1 MASKRIKG
9 ITIEIDANIQP
20 LTTALKNADKQVSSA
35 TSNLRDI
42 NKLLKLDPK
51 NTELLTQK
59 QKQLN
64 EAIEGT
70 KEKLKK
76 EKEALEQLK
85 NGPQTEE
92 TIRQQENLEREIAD
106 TTKALDKLEKE
117 YKEFG
122 SVAVQQ
128 TKAAGEEMQKAGQK
142 LQSAG
147 SSVASA
153 GRTMST
159 YVTAPLVAA
168 GTVAVKTAA
177 DFDTGMSKVQA
188 ISGATADQMDRLREK
203 AKEMAASTK
212 YDLNEVAEAYS
223 YMAMAGWKT
232 EDMLNGIA
240 PVMHLAAASGEDLAT
255 TSDILTDNLTAFG
268 LSAQDGAMF
277 ADVLAAA
284 ATNSNTNVSMMG
296 ESFKYAAAP
305 AHALGYTVQDTAL
318 ALGLM
323 ANNGIKADMA
333 GTSLRNIL
341 QRMYKPTKESQ
352 AAIDQ
357 LGLSLYD
364 DTGKMYTFRE
374 VMYQIRDGFKN
385 VKMSAEEYDA
395 AVAALDEDL
404 EAGNITQKKYDAQLE
419 DLNRNAFGAEAAE
432 KARAAAMLGGARA
445 TSALLAIA
453 QSSEDDFN
461 KLANSIDNSS
471 EKMAKLEDGSVVPLT
486 EALASGAK
494 VVEEYNGQAEAMAA
508 IMEDNLNGDIT
519 KLKSQL
525 NVLAEEFGRLLIP
538 EVTKCVEALSNLV
551 KQIHELP
558 EGQKKAVIGFAKFA
572 AVIGPVLLVVGNLL
586 IFIGRIIEA
595 VGILKT
601 TMAGA
606 SIFSSISTGL
616 STMAASVSGAL
627 SAIGA
632 QVSAFLA
639 GIGGTILTACA
650 TIGASIVSFFA
661 GAEIG
666 KSIGAYIFPDDAEL
680 YEHYDGI
687 KGTFLLLKDFLVTL
701 GEEIVEGAKQYY
713 NNLYEATELLNEE
726 LAYTWEDIKNKVLEI
741 WDAIKQG
748 VTEKVT
754 ALVEGVKEHFG
765 YLKGFFQELIQ
776 NAFNWGADLINNIK
790 EGIMSKINA
799 VKEAA
804 TNVGNAIKERLHF
817 SSPDVG
823 PLATF
828 NSWMPDMMKQMAQQ
842 INAGIPGVASA
853 MQNVAGTM
861 AGQIN
866 PDYSGQLASINNG
879 IGRLAA
885 AGGGNI
891 TVPVYIG
898 QQKFA
903 QAVVSANQMN
913 NYRNGGR

>member
-9 ITIEIDANIQP
+9 ITIEIGADTQK
-20 LTTALKNADKQVSSA
+20 LTQALKDADRQVSNA

-85 NGPQTEE
+85 NGPQNEE
-92 TIRQQENLEREIAD
+92 TIRQQENLEREIVD
-106 TTKALDKLEKE
+106 TTKALDNLKEE

-147 SSVASA
+147 SSVASV

-268 LSAQDGAMF
+268 LEAKDGAMF

-374 VMYQIRDGFKN
+374 VMYQIRDGFKS

-395 AVAALDEDL
+395 AVAALDDDL

-453 QSSEDDFN
+453 QSSEEDFN
-461 KLANSIDNSS
+461 KLADSIDN
-471 EKMAKLEDGSVVPLT
+471 T
-486 EALASGAK
+486 
-494 VVEEYNGQAEAMAA
+494 
-508 IMEDNLNGDIT
+508 
-519 KLKSQL
+519 
-525 NVLAEEFGRLLIP
+525 
-538 EVTKCVEALSNLV
+538 
-551 KQIHELP
+551 
-558 EGQKKAVIGFAKFA
+558 
-572 AVIGPVLLVVGNLL
+572 
-586 IFIGRIIEA
+586 
-595 VGILKT
+595 
-601 TMAGA
+601 
-606 SIFSSISTGL
+606 
-616 STMAASVSGAL
+616 
-627 SAIGA
+627 
-632 QVSAFLA
+632 
-639 GIGGTILTACA
+639 
-650 TIGASIVSFFA
+650 
-661 GAEIG
+661 
-666 KSIGAYIFPDDAEL
+666 
-680 YEHYDGI
+680 
-687 KGTFLLLKDFLVTL
+687 
-701 GEEIVEGAKQYY
+701 
-713 NNLYEATELLNEE
+713 
-726 LAYTWEDIKNKVLEI
+726 
-741 WDAIKQG
+741 
-748 VTEKVT
+748 
-754 ALVEGVKEHFG
+754 
-765 YLKGFFQELIQ
+765 
-776 NAFNWGADLINNIK
+776 
-790 EGIMSKINA
+790 
-799 VKEAA
+799 
-804 TNVGNAIKERLHF
+804 
-817 SSPDVG
+817 
-823 PLATF
+823 
-828 NSWMPDMMKQMAQQ
+828 
-842 INAGIPGVASA
+842 
-853 MQNVAGTM
+853 
-861 AGQIN
+861 
-866 PDYSGQLASINNG
+866 
-879 IGRLAA
+879 
-885 AGGGNI
+885 
-891 TVPVYIG
+891 
-898 QQKFA
+898 
-903 QAVVSANQMN
+903 
-913 NYRNGGR
+913 

>member
-9 ITIEIDANIQP
+9 ITIEIGADTQK
-20 LTTALKNADKQVSSA
+20 LTQALKDADRQVSNA

-59 QKQLN
+59 QKNLN

-85 NGPQTEE
+85 NGPQNEE
-92 TIRQQENLEREIAD
+92 TIRQQENLEREIVD
-106 TTKALDKLEKE
+106 TTKALDKLKNE

-147 SSVASA
+147 SSVAGA

-395 AVAALDEDL
+395 AVEALDADL
-404 EAGNITQKKYDAQLE
+404 EAGNITQKKYDAALEQL
-419 DLNRNAFGAEAAE
+419 NMSAFGAEEAE
-432 KARAAAMLGGARA
+432 RARAAAMLGGARA

-453 QSSEDDFN
+453 QASDEDFN

-471 EKMAKLEDGSVVPLT
+471 EKMAKLEDGSVVPLS

-494 VVEEYNGQAEAMAA
+494 IVEEYNGQAEAMAA

-538 EVTKCVEALSNLV
+538 EVTKFVEKLSELV
-551 KQIHELP
+551 QKIHELP
-558 EGQKKAVIGFAKFA
+558 EGEKSAIIGFAKFA
-572 AVIGPVLLVVGNLL
+572 AAIGPILLIVGNLL

-595 VGILKT
+595 IGTIKT
-601 TMAGA
+601 TLAGA
-606 SIFSSISTGL
+606 KIF
-616 STMAASVSGAL
+616 AAIGTKLAAIKAAVTGAL
-627 SAIGA
+627 SAIGTEIT
-632 QVSAFLA
+632 AFLA
-639 GIGGTILTACA
+639 GIGGTILTVMA
-650 TIGASIVSFFA
+650 TIASSIVSFFA

-687 KGTFLLLKDFLVTL
+687 KGTFLLLKDFLTTL
-701 GEEIVEGAKQYY
+701 GSEIVEGAKQYY

-726 LAYTWEDIKNKVLEI
+726 LAYAWEDIKNKVLEI

-765 YLKGFFQELIQ
+765 YLKDFFQELIQ

-804 TNVGNAIKERLHF
+804 TNVGNAIKEKLHF

-823 PLATF
+823 PLANF
-828 NSWMPDMMKQMAQQ
+828 NTWMPDMMSQMAQQ

-903 QAVVSANQMN
+903 QAVVSANQMT